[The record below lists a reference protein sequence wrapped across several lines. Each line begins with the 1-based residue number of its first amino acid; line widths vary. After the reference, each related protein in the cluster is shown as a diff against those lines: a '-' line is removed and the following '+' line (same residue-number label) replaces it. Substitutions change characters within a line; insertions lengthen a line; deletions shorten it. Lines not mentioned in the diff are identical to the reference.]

1 MKKIFRFLL
10 IVLSVTSVLNV
21 SALPRTILLSIPKS
35 GTHLLIKCIK
45 LLSDAEFK
53 FTGDSAIP
61 RYIDVCLSNLPS
73 QTVLVSHIPCTPA
86 SLSAIRK
93 HQAKVLF
100 IYRDPRDQLV
110 SYAHYIRN
118 NNCSQV
124 PHQAWPMAKNMS
136 FNQIINSLIT
146 EKELYHFF
154 PGITG
159 VDGFYKALMPWVHFK
174 GCLVI
179 RFEDLIGSQG
189 GGSQEVQ
196 YATIK
201 AIAHY
206 LDIAP
211 LPEEKIRYV
220 MSNLFGGGSAFRLG
234 QIGSWKTTFNKQ
246 QKETFNR
253 VAGQL
258 LIDLGYEKDEAWS
271 RTA

>member
-1 MKKIFRFLL
+1 MKKTISFLL
-10 IVLSVTSVLNV
+10 LLYFTNV
-21 SALPRTILLSIPKS
+21 SALPRAILLSIPKS
-35 GTHLLIKCIK
+35 GTHLLMKCIK

-53 FTGDSAIP
+53 FTGDVTIP
-61 RYIDVCLSNLPS
+61 RYIDVCLSNLS
-73 QTVLVSHIPCTPA
+73 AQTVLVSHVPHTDDF
-86 SLSAIRK
+86 SSVIRK
-93 HQAKVLF
+93 HHAKALF

-118 NNCSQV
+118 NDCSRA

-136 FNQIINSLIT
+136 FNEIINSLIT

-159 VDGFYKALMPWVHFK
+159 VDDFYKALMPWVHFK

-206 LDIAP
+206 LDIP
-211 LPEEKIRYV
+211 LTEDKIQYV
-220 MSNLFGGGSAFRLG
+220 INNLFGGGSAFRLG

-246 QKETFNR
+246 QVETFNK

-271 RTA
+271 SIA

>member
-1 MKKIFRFLL
+1 MKKIFSFFI
-10 IVLSVTSVLNV
+10 IVLFVTSFTNV
-21 SALPRTILLSIPKS
+21 PALPRTILLSVPKS
-35 GTHLLIKCIK
+35 GTHLLMKCVK
-45 LLSDAEFK
+45 LLTDAQFK
-53 FTGDSAIP
+53 FTGDITIP
-61 RYIDVCLSNLPS
+61 RYIDVCLSNLTA
-73 QTVLVSHIPCTPA
+73 QTVLVSHVPCTHDFSSP
-86 SLSAIRK
+86 IRK
-93 HQAKVLF
+93 HHAKALF

-136 FNQIINSLIT
+136 FNEIINSLIT
-146 EKELYHFF
+146 EKKLYHFF

-159 VDGFYKALMPWVHFK
+159 VDEFYKALMPWVNFK

-179 RFEDLIGSQG
+179 RFEDLIGPQG

-246 QKETFNR
+246 QVETFNK

-258 LIDLGYEKDEAWS
+258 LIDLGYEKDAMWS
-271 RTA
+271 NIA